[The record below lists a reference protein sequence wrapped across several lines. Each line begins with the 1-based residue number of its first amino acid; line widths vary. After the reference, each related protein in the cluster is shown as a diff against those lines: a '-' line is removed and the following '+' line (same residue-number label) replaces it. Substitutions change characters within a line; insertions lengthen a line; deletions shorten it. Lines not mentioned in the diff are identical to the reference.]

1 MQEKLHEL
9 SRAELLLGQEGLVK
23 LKNAKVAVFGIGG
36 VGSFATEALARSGIG
51 HLTLIDGDIVA
62 LTNINRQ
69 LIATQKTVGQYK
81 TEVMKLRIHDIL
93 PQTVVET
100 HSVFFTND
108 NKDLIDFSSYDYIV
122 DAIDMITSKIILI
135 EEAKKANVP
144 IISCMGT
151 GNKFDPSKFE
161 VEDISKTS
169 VCPLAKVMRK
179 ELKDRGIR
187 GVKVVYSKELP
198 KKPAESTESGKRQ
211 TPGSVSFVPPAAG
224 MVLAGEVIRHLVGIQ
239 QEKMV

>member
-9 SRAELLLGQEGLVK
+9 SRAELLLGQDGLGA

-51 HLTLIDGDIVA
+51 HLTIIDGDCVS

-69 LIATQKTVGQYK
+69 LIATQKTVGQFK
-81 TEVMKLRIHDIL
+81 TEVMKQRIHEIL
-93 PQTVVET
+93 PQTVVEA
-100 HSVFFTND
+100 HSVFYTNE
-108 NKDLIDFSSYDYIV
+108 NRNFIDFSSYDYIV

-151 GNKFDPSKFE
+151 GNKFDPTRFE
-161 VEDISKTS
+161 VADISKTS

-179 ELKDRGIR
+179 ELKNRGIR

-198 KKPAESTESGKRQ
+198 KKPAESMESGKRQ
-211 TPGSVSFVPPAAG
+211 VPGSLSFVPPAAG
-224 MVLAGEVIRHLVGIQ
+224 MALAGEVICDLAGIHGG
-239 QEKMV
+239 

>member
-1 MQEKLHEL
+1 MQENLHEL
-9 SRAELLLGQEGLVK
+9 SRAELLLGYEGLEK

-36 VGSFATEALARSGIG
+36 VGSFATEALARGGVG
-51 HLTLIDGDIVA
+51 HLTLIDGDCVA

-69 LIATQKTVGQYK
+69 LVATQKTIGQFK
-81 TEVMKLRIHDIL
+81 TEVMKQRIGEIL

-100 HSVFFTND
+100 YSVFFTNE
-108 NKDLIDFSSYDYIV
+108 NRNFIDFSTYDYIV

-151 GNKFDPSKFE
+151 GNKLDPSKFE
-161 VEDISKTS
+161 VADISKTS

-179 ELKDRGIR
+179 ELKDRGIQ

-198 KKPAESTESGKRQ
+198 QKPGESIERAKRQ
-211 TPGSVSFVPPAAG
+211 TPGSLSFVPPAAG
-224 MVLAGEVIRHLVGIQ
+224 MVLAGEVICHLIGI
-239 QEKMV
+239 ERN